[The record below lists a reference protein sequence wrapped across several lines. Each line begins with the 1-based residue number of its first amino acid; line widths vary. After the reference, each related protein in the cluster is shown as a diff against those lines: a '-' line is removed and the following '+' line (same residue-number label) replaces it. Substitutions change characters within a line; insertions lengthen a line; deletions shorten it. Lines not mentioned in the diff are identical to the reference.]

1 MYGFLDSH
9 SIVPCTTK
17 ERYKAFSLP
26 LDAFC
31 VYINTVQRDLYF
43 LVSFAAK
50 WQSCA
55 IIGESNKEYSV
66 KHLKCIV
73 FDMDGTLTQTNQL
86 IYDSFN
92 YIAQK
97 YAGRTYTIP
106 EITAMFGPPE
116 EGALL
121 TIVRPEQ
128 IDEVMKDYLSFYR
141 AHHHQ
146 LARMYPGMEKILY
159 SIKDRGKMLALFT
172 GKGMHTAMITL
183 QEFCIEKYFDYVVTG
198 NDVVKHKPSSEGLV
212 KIMAHF
218 SLQPEEML
226 MVGDSV
232 SDVKAAHE
240 AGVKIAAV
248 VWDSYAKEKVLQMK
262 TDFVFNDT
270 KEFQDW
276 LNVQSN

>member
-1 MYGFLDSH
+1 
-9 SIVPCTTK
+9 
-17 ERYKAFSLP
+17 
-26 LDAFC
+26 
-31 VYINTVQRDLYF
+31 
-43 LVSFAAK
+43 
-50 WQSCA
+50 
-55 IIGESNKEYSV
+55 V

-97 YAGRTYTIP
+97 YAGRKYSIP

-116 EGALL
+116 EEALL
-121 TIVRPEQ
+121 AIVRPEQ
-128 IDEVMKDYLSFYR
+128 IDTVMKDYLAFYR
-141 AHHHQ
+141 THHNQ
-146 LARMYPGMEKILY
+146 LAQIYPGMENILN

-172 GKGMHTAMITL
+172 GKGTPTTTITL
-183 QEFCIEKYFDYVVTG
+183 QEFRIDKYFDYVVTG
-198 NDVVKHKPSSEGLV
+198 NDVVKRKPSSEGLF
-212 KIMAHF
+212 KIMKHF
-218 SLQPEEML
+218 ALQPDEML

-240 AGVKIAAV
+240 AGVKIAVV

-276 LNVQSN
+276 LNIQVN

>member
-1 MYGFLDSH
+1 
-9 SIVPCTTK
+9 
-17 ERYKAFSLP
+17 
-26 LDAFC
+26 
-31 VYINTVQRDLYF
+31 
-43 LVSFAAK
+43 
-50 WQSCA
+50 
-55 IIGESNKEYSV
+55 
-66 KHLKCIV
+66 
-73 FDMDGTLTQTNQL
+73 MDGTLTQTNQL

-128 IDEVMKDYLSFYR
+128 IDDVMKDYLSYYR
-141 AHHHQ
+141 AHHSR
-146 LARMYPGMEKILY
+146 LARMYPGMENILV
-159 SIKDRGKMLALFT
+159 SIKDRGKRLALFT
-172 GKGMHTAMITL
+172 GKGSHTATITL
-183 QEFCIEKYFDYVVTG
+183 QEFRIEKYFDYVVTG
-198 NDVVKHKPSSEGLV
+198 NDVVKYKPSSEGLL
-212 KIMAHF
+212 KIMEHF
-218 SLQPEEML
+218 ALKPEEML

-248 VWDSYAKEKVLQMK
+248 VWDSYSKDKVLQMK

-276 LNVQSN
+276 LNVSFN